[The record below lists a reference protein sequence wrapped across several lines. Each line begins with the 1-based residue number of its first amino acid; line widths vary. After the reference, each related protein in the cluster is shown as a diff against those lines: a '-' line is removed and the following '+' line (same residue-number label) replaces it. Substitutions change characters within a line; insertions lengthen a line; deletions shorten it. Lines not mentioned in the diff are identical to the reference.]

1 MCNVSHPYEERG
13 KNGEGSDQFVDS
25 RIPDIESNPLGMPWD
40 KPATDTSSLTVAD
53 RARIIIMQLPTP
65 QQRPAV
71 QTHPSYRVLGR
82 RREISFIVS
91 LYLLTRV
98 AYGCKFASLG
108 YRGYDVGRIR
118 STTGMLVNQRRIWW
132 NTPIKT
138 EGYRVPET

>member
-1 MCNVSHPYEERG
+1 MCNVRQPYEERG
-13 KNGEGSDQFVDS
+13 KNGEDSDQFVDS
-25 RIPDIESNPLGMPWD
+25 KIPDIESNPLEMPWD

-71 QTHPSYRVLGR
+71 QTHPSYQVLRR

-138 EGYRVPET
+138 EGYRVPKT